1 MFIGKPR
8 RLIRKLVRNVGF
20 QRRIAPDF
28 VDIMNDLDIDV
39 VFDVGA
45 NDGGFGRDIRDRGYM
60 GQIVSFEPFSSA
72 YNRLCL
78 AIRGDS
84 KWKAYPIALGS
95 EDTEVDINIA
105 DNDVLNSIK
114 PLNDFG
120 LGTAVR
126 TIGKE
131 RIKVM
136 KLGAFLKEN
145 PQYLSRPYLKIDT
158 QGYELEVLE
167 GVGDDLNRIL
177 AVQAEISLIHS
188 YKGEVDYLDFLIWMR
203 RRKFELATAVCN
215 SSKGARVR
223 EFDFVFVN
231 CND

>member
-95 EDTEVDINIA
+95 EDTEVASWEHEQEDKLAAEAVDFARTPADCRHAGDIA
-105 DNDVLNSIK
+105 AVLRWAAAAAASEMLV
-114 PLNDFG
+114 PC
-120 LGTAVR
+120 
-126 TIGKE
+126 
-131 RIKVM
+131 
-136 KLGAFLKEN
+136 
-145 PQYLSRPYLKIDT
+145 
-158 QGYELEVLE
+158 
-167 GVGDDLNRIL
+167 
-177 AVQAEISLIHS
+177 
-188 YKGEVDYLDFLIWMR
+188 R
-203 RRKFELATAVCN
+203 RAQLH
-215 SSKGARVR
+215 
-223 EFDFVFVN
+223 
-231 CND
+231 